1 VELTEFSPGPFFVA
15 APMDHPELAELDR
28 EVEELLRQVAA
39 LAERD
44 LAPEQFYAQL
54 LERAVFGLAASGGTA
69 WACSP
74 QRQFEA
80 LAALGPETP
89 HTAERL
95 ALLNAALEQPTL
107 LVPAESSTAVNGLVN
122 SSPWLIV
129 LGCVRWSGQPV
140 ALLEIRQRPSAS
152 FAAQQGYARFVAAL
166 CELAE
171 RYHQRLEQ
179 RRWQEQVRSAREL
192 DALALAV
199 HRSLGVEATALAIA
213 NEGRR
218 WLGADRLTVCT
229 LANGAVRARATSGVD
244 VLDRRA
250 PLVAALE
257 ALGSAAAATEEDLD
271 LPADDLPPPLE
282 HAARRAVDVGQAKA
296 ISLVLLRPQET
307 TEAASASFGLLLAEW
322 LREAPPARERR
333 ERMQGLGRHAATA
346 LANALEHESVPL
358 MRWLAPWTARP
369 GRAPQRRARK
379 ALAVL
384 ALAGAVAA
392 ALALLPAEY
401 RLSASGELWP
411 QTRRNVFAPAA
422 AVVEIVHIAHGQQ
435 VTAGEPLVTLRDP
448 KLEFELARVQGSLE
462 TARRRLAS
470 IQAERITGLP
480 EGDDAFAKFQQRTA
494 EEEEV
499 KSSLATLEQQLA
511 ILRRQEHE
519 LTLRAPIAGEV
530 LTWRPDQLLAGR
542 PVERGQLL
550 LRVADVAGPWII
562 EARVPQDY
570 AGDLQTAQAAATAEL
585 PVTFA
590 LVTDPA
596 QNFHG
601 RLVDLANVVEL
612 DAEDEPMVELTVA
625 IDEPP
630 PAPRSGA
637 GVLARIDC
645 GRRPWGYVLFH
656 DAARAM
662 ASWWY

>member
-1 VELTEFSPGPFFVA
+1 MH
-15 APMDHPELAELDR
+15 MDLPELAELDR

-54 LERAVFGLAASGGTA
+54 LERAVFGLAASGGSA
-69 WACSP
+69 WACTP

-80 LAALGPETP
+80 LAALGPETAQ
-89 HTAERL
+89 TAERL

-107 LVPAESSTAVNGLVN
+107 LVPAESSAAVNGLVN
-122 SSPWLIV
+122 NSPWLLV
-129 LGCVRWSGQPV
+129 LGRVCWSGQPV
-140 ALLEIRQRPSAS
+140 ALLEIRQRPSVS

-179 RRWQEQVRSAREL
+179 RRWQGQVRSAREL

-199 HRSLGVEATALAIA
+199 HRSLGVDATAVAIA

-218 WLGADRLTVCT
+218 WLGADRLMVCT
-229 LANGAVRARATSGVD
+229 LASGVVRARATSGVD

-250 PLVAALE
+250 PIIAALE
-257 ALGSAAAATEEDLD
+257 ALGNAAAATEEDLD

-282 HAARRAVDVGQAKA
+282 HAVRRAVDVGQAKA
-296 ISLVLLRPQET
+296 ISLAFLRSQDT
-307 TEAASASFGLLLAEW
+307 SDGANASFGLLVAEW
-322 LREAPPARERR
+322 LREAPPAREGR
-333 ERMQGLGRHAATA
+333 ERLGALGRHAAA
-346 LANALEHESVPL
+346 SLANALEHESVPL
-358 MRWLAPWTARP
+358 ARWLTPWAARP
-369 GRAPQRRARK
+369 GRMPKRPARK
-379 ALAVL
+379 ALVAL
-384 ALAGAVAA
+384 ALVCAVAA
-392 ALALLPAEY
+392 ALSLVPAEY

-411 QTRRNVFAPAA
+411 QTKRNVFAPAA
-422 AVVEIVHIAHGQQ
+422 AVVETVHITHGQK
-435 VTAGEPLVTLRDP
+435 VTAGESLVTLRDP

-462 TARRRLAS
+462 TARKRLAS

-499 KSSLATLEQQLA
+499 KSSLAMLEQQLA
-511 ILRRQEHE
+511 ILRRQEQE

-550 LRVADVAGPWII
+550 LRVADVAGPWIV

-570 AGDLQTAQAAATAEL
+570 AGDLQAARVASAGEL

-590 LVTDPA
+590 LLTDPT
-596 QNFHG
+596 QNFRG

-612 DAEDEPMVELTVA
+612 DAEDEPAVELAVA

-630 PAPRSGA
+630 PAPRAGA
-637 GVLARIDC
+637 GVLARIEC
-645 GRRPWGYVLFH
+645 GPRPWGYVLFH
-656 DAARAM
+656 DAARAA